1 LLIGGRWGRLI
12 NYDKIIYY
20 RIIKNKGTP
29 DFSKI
34 INSIPHRD
42 YLDFIVV
49 YYIKEGSDLSILI
62 TNKLINALGVTESQL
77 FNVASNNTPILEKVV
92 IKTTKEIIL
101 NCIEDSVVD
110 KSINKMIDS
119 DVIYVVTNKDKYLG
133 ATTVLY
139 PDLVKGI
146 AEDLN
151 RDLYIIFPSV
161 HEFIIID
168 TEARTSSHRIKSAIR
183 TINETLVEP
192 GEVLSDNLY
201 RYCLASDT
209 IKIVE

>member
-1 LLIGGRWGRLI
+1 
-12 NYDKIIYY
+12 
-20 RIIKNKGTP
+20 
-29 DFSKI
+29 
-34 INSIPHRD
+34 
-42 YLDFIVV
+42 VV

-119 DVIYVVTNKDKYLG
+119 DVIYVVTNKNKYLG

-161 HEFIIID
+161 HEFLIID
-168 TEARTSSHRIKSAIR
+168 TEARTSSHRIKSVIR

-201 RYCLASDT
+201 RYYLASDT